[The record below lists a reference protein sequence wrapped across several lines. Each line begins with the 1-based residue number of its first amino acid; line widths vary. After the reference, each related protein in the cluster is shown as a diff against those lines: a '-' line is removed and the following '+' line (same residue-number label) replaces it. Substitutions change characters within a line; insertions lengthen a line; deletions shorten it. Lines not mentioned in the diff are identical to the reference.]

1 MLLLPEHP
9 ERRAVSDEVH
19 ARPYPTMRA
28 PEQVS
33 HLAILSG
40 EAAAAEDHR
49 TLARLCALLGCD
61 APPPDANYFA
71 AAIDGLRLRWERHT
85 EFSTYTFMRPLGPD
99 EPFAAPAIRAV
110 PEAWVDSLP
119 PKILVAVHAAL
130 VKAPPGWT
138 GAELPPAVGRYFASD
153 NVAGSLVVGGTA
165 AVWTDFII
173 HHDGFGRILVMDLGL
188 RERQAGSPSR
198 AMVR

>member
-99 EPFAAPAIRAV
+99 EPFAAPAISR
-110 PEAWVDSLP
+110 
-119 PKILVAVHAAL
+119 
-130 VKAPPGWT
+130 
-138 GAELPPAVGRYFASD
+138 PA
-153 NVAGSLVVGGTA
+153 
-165 AVWTDFII
+165 
-173 HHDGFGRILVMDLGL
+173 
-188 RERQAGSPSR
+188 
-198 AMVR
+198 